1 MILTLRTKEILTG
14 VIILMVAFGWVF
26 AGEALLRIQQAWQ
39 FGGDADVESSD
50 TFHIQPETGL
60 RIPVPNAA
68 LGALRFNSLGFRGP
82 EIEVPKPAD
91 RLRVAFVGSSSALD
105 PYVRED
111 EKTWAA
117 QAMAALANEFP
128 NCRFDYVNAGVP
140 GFGLE
145 STARHYEANVAKVQP
160 DLVVVWSGGLNSAL
174 DRHAIAA
181 NLHREPHYAPS
192 PFAEISQFWGKIEM
206 NAVVLQRLRAAHQE
220 KGMLEQE
227 AYPITETYA
236 QQLETM
242 HDAVAG
248 SGAMMALLPV
258 PGWLRHGIPR
268 ELFEEAAK
276 TDVFF
281 MPYMSY
287 EGLMNARQRF
297 DAALSE
303 FADTHDI
310 AVVPWWNLV
319 EPDPAYF
326 VDSNHFSEAG
336 AAAYGTAIGEQLADL
351 MTTHHSQPDAICN

>member
-1 MILTLRTKEILTG
+1 MILSLRTKEILTG
-14 VIILMVAFGWVF
+14 VVILTVAFGWVF
-26 AGEALLRIQQAWQ
+26 AGEVLLRIQQAWQ
-39 FGGDADVESSD
+39 FGGNSDVESSD

-82 EIEVPKPAD
+82 EVEVPKPPD
-91 RLRVAFVGSSSALD
+91 RLRVAFVGSSSVLD
-105 PYVRED
+105 PYIRED

-117 QAMAALANEFP
+117 QAMAALAAELP

-181 NLHREPHYAPS
+181 NLHQEPHYEPS
-192 PFAEISQFWGKIEM
+192 PFARISQFWGKIEM
-206 NAVVLQRLRAAHQE
+206 NAVILQRLRAAHQK
-220 KGMLEQE
+220 KGMLDQE
-227 AYPITETYA
+227 AYPITEGYA
-236 QQLETM
+236 QQLQTM
-242 HDAVAG
+242 HDVVAK
-248 SGAMMALLPV
+248 SGALMAALPV
-258 PGWLRHGIPR
+258 PGWLRHGIPP
-268 ELFEEAAK
+268 ELYEEAAK

-287 EGLMNARQRF
+287 EGLMDARLRF
-297 DAALSE
+297 DTVLTE
-303 FADTHDI
+303 FAATHNLT
-310 AVVPWWNLV
+310 VVPWWNLV
-319 EPDPAYF
+319 EPDPAHF

-336 AAAYGTAIGEQLADL
+336 AGAYGTAIGQQLVGL
-351 MTTHHSQPDAICN
+351 MKTHHPQLDSACN